1 MGGYKTWSPLEEV
14 TAANMN
20 SFVRDNTV
28 PQFANAAARTAAIV
42 SPVVGTASY
51 LLDTGSYEVYY
62 GATTG
67 WRKPWSEPWGNV
79 LYQTYATQQTGNFT
93 QTWSVNIVKDRRYM
107 ITMTGQF
114 RNSVDACGVN
124 FSSTFDGTTTAALT
138 ATVPGANR
146 ENVASLTHVHVAGST
161 KTANVGFVISTA
173 NGGTHTWNPTGFAP
187 TYFTVTDIG
196 PNVTTPPAS

>member
-42 SPVVGTASY
+42 SPVYGTASY

-67 WRKPWSEPWGNV
+67 WRRVWNDPWG
-79 LYQTYATQQTGNFT
+79 LITFQTYSTTQTAGFT
-93 QTWSVNIVKDRRYM
+93 QTYSVNIVKDRRYM
-107 ITMTGQF
+107 LTLSAQF
-114 RNSVDACGVN
+114 RNTTDACGVN
-124 FSSTFDGTTTAALT
+124 FQCTFDGVNPGALT
-138 ATVPGANR
+138 ALVPGANR
-146 ENVASLTHVHVAGST
+146 EGVASCTQLFVASAT
-161 KTANVGFVISTA
+161 KTANVGFIVSVA
-173 NGGTHTWNPTGFAP
+173 NGGTITWNPAGFAP
-187 TYFTVTDIG
+187 THFSVTDVG
-196 PNVTTPPAS
+196 PAGTAAPTS